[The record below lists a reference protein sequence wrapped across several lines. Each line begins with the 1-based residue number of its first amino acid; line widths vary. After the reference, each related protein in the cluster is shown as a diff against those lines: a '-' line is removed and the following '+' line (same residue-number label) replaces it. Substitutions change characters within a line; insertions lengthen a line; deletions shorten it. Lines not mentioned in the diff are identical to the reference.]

1 MYRFT
6 IMVLQQV
13 QLVAIDSKAHTKVAL
28 KCNQQSLKQG
38 TTAQLWLVHNFVQA
52 IFRLEGQTNNQSM
65 KHKRT
70 KSTKLLYRM
79 WTTTIVKSWRP
90 RCKRHS
96 SYSALSQGKTQ
107 ILQLTFRVTT
117 IWPCM
122 ELILRT
128 TTAKKHIY
136 FSSKRKQVL
145 FWETRRLVNQL
156 KLKLLLASLLVTRE
170 LTMEELMLLC

>member
-1 MYRFT
+1 
-6 IMVLQQV
+6 
-13 QLVAIDSKAHTKVAL
+13 
-28 KCNQQSLKQG
+28 
-38 TTAQLWLVHNFVQA
+38 
-52 IFRLEGQTNNQSM
+52 
-65 KHKRT
+65 
-70 KSTKLLYRM
+70 
-79 WTTTIVKSWRP
+79 
-90 RCKRHS
+90 
-96 SYSALSQGKTQ
+96 
-107 ILQLTFRVTT
+107 
-117 IWPCM
+117 M